1 MTAASPRT
9 CTARLWPLLGALGL
23 ALACNEPATTGA
35 TPPPPA
41 AAAPEP
47 EPECRDWSTLD
58 PSELPPL
65 TEGAHAPL
73 LDQVWRRVLEKH
85 YDPTLG
91 CLRWGAL
98 REVYARKVAEAATD
112 AEAYAHINAMLDEL
126 GQSHLRLFPPSRD
139 EDTLGPAS
147 PALTVR
153 WIEDGL
159 VVVRSEAVG
168 PQGPVHAGATLLAIN
183 DEPVETLIERVR
195 ARAEP
200 HAFPLEVSRAVAAR
214 LSCERAGQV
223 RKLKVTDPTKNG
235 AKSRTHGSAED
246 AEHRAIRVVPCLPPE
261 GERVTLGNLRDIPTR
276 IEHRMLPGNIG
287 LLAFNV
293 WMLPMVKE
301 MTRALDELRA
311 EGMRGLVIDLR
322 GNPGGV
328 GAMAV
333 PVARALLDRD
343 ASLGTLRFRDFEQ
356 DLNVEVGEDADP
368 FTGPVAVLVDEGTAS
383 TSEIFVIGLRDLGRI
398 TVVGARP
405 SAGAALPSV
414 IEQLHGGALLQYVVA
429 DYHSPRGTVVEGK
442 GIVPDVRVPETRED
456 FSAGRD
462 PVLEAAR
469 RHLADPD
476 PVTDPD
482 PDP

>member
-1 MTAASPRT
+1 PGRAGQADRRGLPARRRARRRIGVRHGRFRDLALRHQRGRQADRALGGARVRAHAADGLPRQPPHRPGARSVATVRGATFGVVPVHPGGAQRGRAGHALRDPAPARHEHGGGPAGHGARGDLARAQPYAAQRNPQSQPPGDRGARSRRARARDLRVTAASPRT

-41 AAAPEP
+41 AAEPEP

-126 GQSHLRLFPPSRD
+126 GQSHLRLFPPPRD
-139 EDTLGPAS
+139 EDTAGPAS

-246 AEHRAIRVVPCLPPE
+246 AEHRAIRV
-261 GERVTLGNLRDIPTR
+261 
-276 IEHRMLPGNIG
+276 
-287 LLAFNV
+287 
-293 WMLPMVKE
+293 
-301 MTRALDELRA
+301 
-311 EGMRGLVIDLR
+311 
-322 GNPGGV
+322 
-328 GAMAV
+328 
-333 PVARALLDRD
+333 
-343 ASLGTLRFRDFEQ
+343 
-356 DLNVEVGEDADP
+356 
-368 FTGPVAVLVDEGTAS
+368 
-383 TSEIFVIGLRDLGRI
+383 
-398 TVVGARP
+398 
-405 SAGAALPSV
+405 
-414 IEQLHGGALLQYVVA
+414 
-429 DYHSPRGTVVEGK
+429 
-442 GIVPDVRVPETRED
+442 
-456 FSAGRD
+456 
-462 PVLEAAR
+462 
-469 RHLADPD
+469 
-476 PVTDPD
+476 
-482 PDP
+482 